1 MRKNQKKFFWGEN
14 TFRWSFINEL
24 VPIAMT
30 VVVPP
35 PIAKAH
41 FHNTH
46 GIFFYFTFKT
56 HPWHWKPLLNHQTLF
71 SSPMWLKKKPHEC
84 SWRLGKNDNHVGKL
98 LGQKMM
104 DEIDFLFSCLQIF
117 LVNFFGNTYV
127 GGVAL
132 KHKNV
137 TFYSTWTLEIDPTLL
152 SRKQDFYLDLIPLVI
167 PPLVTMC
174 KKKEYIYY
182 QLEPV

>member
-1 MRKNQKKFFWGEN
+1 MAAV
-14 TFRWSFINEL
+14 L
-24 VPIAMT
+24 
-30 VVVPP
+30 PP

-46 GIFFYFTFKT
+46 GIFLIS
-56 HPWHWKPLLNHQTLF
+56 PLGHIHDIENHFWITRF
-71 SSPMWLKKKPHEC
+71 CSTSYVIKKKPHEC
-84 SWRLGKNDNHVGKL
+84 SWRLGQNDNHIEKL

-104 DEIDFLFSCLQIF
+104 DEIDFLFPCLRIF

-137 TFYSTWTLEIDPTLL
+137 TFYSTWTWEIDPMLF